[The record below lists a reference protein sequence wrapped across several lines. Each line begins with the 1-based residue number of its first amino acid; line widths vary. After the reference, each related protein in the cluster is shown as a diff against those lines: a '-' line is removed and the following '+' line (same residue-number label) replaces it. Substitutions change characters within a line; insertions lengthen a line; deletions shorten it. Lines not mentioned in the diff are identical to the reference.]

1 MQPQCKC
8 GSGIHLRDVEFAVG
22 APCEILEPRGPGH
35 ARVGNPVHIGAFEC
49 GEPRVETGRR
59 HGNPMDGDIIGHHA
73 RQPGLQG
80 LHRRQI
86 HMADALSECLVGN
99 IDVAHLMRGMHAGV
113 GAPGHGE
120 PQVTGIRHARDSS
133 QGLLDGSLHRPA
145 AWLRRP
151 SVERGTVIGQV
162 DS

>member
-22 APCEILEPRGPGH
+22 APCEILEPRVPGH

-120 PQVTGIRHARDSS
+120 PQGPASGMRVILLKASS
-133 QGLLDGSLHRPA
+133 TVPCTVRQPGCA
-145 AWLRRP
+145 AHPWNAAPL
-151 SVERGTVIGQV
+151 
-162 DS
+162 